1 MKRVFVTLITA
12 ILFCVACKGESP
24 TATITIEILEFDC
37 TEHPDLFQKYEN
49 FRKPPAHPEAGALPL
64 TKPDQKQETEI
75 LNEIERVAV
84 KTTLL
89 YHSQEIA
96 IGSSINQTT
105 QCQGA
110 EFKLKART
118 EAADTGNIG
127 LELDLLLASGE
138 HKKMST
144 GTALT
149 VQRGQIIPL
158 GGGTNTT
165 TTRGENGAEKTIK
178 TVSIWRLKFD

>member
-37 TEHPDLFQKYEN
+37 TEHPDLFQKYET
-49 FRKPPAHPEAGALPL
+49 FRKPPAHPEAGVLPFIQ
-64 TKPDQKQETEI
+64 TDQKQETEI

-84 KTTLL
+84 KTILL
-89 YHSQEIA
+89 YHSQEFA

-105 QCQGA
+105 QCQGT
-110 EFKLKART
+110 EFTLKART
-118 EAADTGNIG
+118 EAADTGNIDV
-127 LELDLLLASGE
+127 ELDLLLASGE

-149 VQRGQIIPL
+149 VQRGQIISL

-165 TTRGENGAEKTIK
+165 TTQGQNGAEKTVK
-178 TVSIWRLKFD
+178 TVSIWRFRID